1 MNVLITGGAGFVGSW
16 AARRLLSAGRNV
28 IVYDQAPS
36 DTTAGPAPGSDGL
49 ARLTVV
55 AGRMTD
61 RDRLRQTCVEN
72 GVTHVVHLASPL
84 TSDCSDDPTVLVQ
97 GMVQAFVTLLE
108 LSRELGLQ
116 RIVWASSVSVYG
128 PAEHYPGAVNEDS
141 ARRPTTLYGSGKVL
155 CEDLAAHYGANNNV
169 DVIGLRFPILF
180 GQGNLRG
187 VSSWIAR
194 LCERTARGEPADVP
208 WGGCTLNLMY
218 VDDAVELVAQALAAG
233 ATTTRT
239 FTVSGDTIAVD
250 DMVSFVREEEP
261 NANVRVV
268 EGRLEVPWNLDASRL
283 ATEIGFRPSTDVRSG
298 MRRIIDAA
306 RDTARREV

>member
-16 AARRLLSAGRNV
+16 TARRLLSAGWDV

-36 DTTAGPAPGSDGL
+36 DKALGLAPSSDDL

-55 AGRMTD
+55 AGRTTD
-61 RDRLRQTCVEN
+61 SNRLRQTCVEN

-84 TSDCSDDPTVLVQ
+84 TSDCIENPKVLVQ
-97 GMVQAFVTLLE
+97 GMVQAFVNLLE

-128 PAEHYPGAVNEDS
+128 PAERYPGAVNEDS

-155 CEDLAAHYGANNNV
+155 CEDLAAHYGVSSNIDA
-169 DVIGLRFPILF
+169 IGLRFPVLF

-194 LCERTARGEPADVP
+194 LCERTARGEPAEVP
-208 WGGCTLNLMY
+208 WGGCTVNLMY
-218 VDDAVELVAQALAAG
+218 VEDVAELVAQVLNAG
-233 ATTTRT
+233 ETSTRT
-239 FTVSGDTIAVD
+239 FTVSGDTIAVS
-250 DMVSFVREEEP
+250 DMIAFVHEVEP
-261 NANVRVV
+261 KADVRVV
-268 EGRLEVPWNLDASRL
+268 EGRLELPWNLDASRL
-283 ATEIGFRPSTDVRSG
+283 ATEIGFRSSIDVRSG

-306 RDTARREV
+306 RDTARREA

>member
-1 MNVLITGGAGFVGSW
+1 VNVLITGGAGFVGSW

-28 IVYDQAPS
+28 IVYDQAPPDDALGLAPCS
-36 DTTAGPAPGSDGL
+36 DDL

-55 AGRMTD
+55 AGRMSD
-61 RDRLRQTCVEN
+61 RNRLRQTCVEN

-128 PAEHYPGAVNEDS
+128 SAERYASAVNEDS
-141 ARRPTTLYGSGKVL
+141 ARWPTTLYGSGKVL
-155 CEDLAAHYGANNNV
+155 CEDLAAHYGASNKT
-169 DVIGLRFPILF
+169 DAIGLRFPILF
-180 GQGNLRG
+180 GEGNVRG

-194 LCERTARGEPADVP
+194 LCERTARGKPADVP

-218 VDDAVELVAQALAAG
+218 VDDAVELVAQVLDAG
-233 ATTTRT
+233 ETTTRT
-239 FTVSGDTIAVD
+239 FTVSGDTIAVG
-250 DMVSFVREEEP
+250 DMVSFVREVEP
-261 NANVRVV
+261 RADVRVV
-268 EGRLEVPWNLDASRL
+268 EGRLELPWNLDASRL
-283 ATEIGFRPSTDVRSG
+283 ASEIGFRPSIDVRSG

-306 RDTARREV
+306 RGTAAR